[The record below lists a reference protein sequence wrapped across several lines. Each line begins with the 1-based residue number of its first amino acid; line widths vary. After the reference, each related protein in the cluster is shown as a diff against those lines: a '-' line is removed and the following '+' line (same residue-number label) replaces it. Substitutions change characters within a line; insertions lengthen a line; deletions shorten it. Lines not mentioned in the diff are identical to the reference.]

1 MLQKGRSLHI
11 GLNNVDQSAY
21 EAQGW
26 TIPVLAGCINDAKDM
41 QLLSAQQGLI
51 TQILI
56 DDQATSSEVIRLI
69 SSAASEMQS
78 GDLFFLT
85 FSGHG
90 GQVDDVNGDED
101 DAKDETWVLWDRMLI
116 DDELYRLFGQFNS
129 GVRIFM
135 LSDSCHSGTVA
146 RMIVSQAVGESY
158 KQIAK
163 VNSDLKRG
171 AQVTAAAYR
180 DLAETLTDPDSVRD
194 VQAVVRTAEVTIRR
208 FRGLPTHVSRQ
219 LYLKNKRA
227 YDTYQYLAGR
237 LRDAGLRAPLILIS
251 GCQDNQLSLDG
262 DRNGLFTQTLLEVW
276 NNGSFN
282 GDYRELWKQVIAK
295 MPQDQSPN
303 FFTLGTAT
311 AFASER
317 PLTVKTQAFDPSNA
331 APPRISV
338 IGADSR
344 SRNAGAPDFRVDTQ
358 GAPFYV
364 TEFATDLT
372 LFDYH
377 GHGGERQTDN
387 FYGSW
392 SESPVFEASN
402 GFFPMPNAA
411 WNALK
416 HADQIYYRVGTTT
429 SRTNYLDYRVSTA
442 DIAEDGPC
450 LLLVE

>member
-21 EAQGW
+21 QAQGW
-26 TIPVLAGCINDAKDM
+26 TIPVLAGCINDAKEM
-41 QLLSAQQGLI
+41 QLLSARQGLI
-51 TQILI
+51 TQILT

-69 SSAASEMQS
+69 SSTGSELQS
-78 GDLFFLT
+78 GDFFFLT

-116 DDELYRLFGQFNS
+116 DDELYQLFGQFS
-129 GVRIFM
+129 AGVRIFM

-146 RMIVSQAVGESY
+146 RMMVSQAVGELY
-158 KQIAK
+158 RQIAK

-171 AQVTAAAYR
+171 IQVTVAAYR
-180 DLAETLTDPDSVRD
+180 DLAGTLTDRDSVRD
-194 VQAVVRTAEVTIRR
+194 VQAVLRTADAATRR

-219 LYLKNKRA
+219 VYLKNKEA

-237 LRDAGLRAPLILIS
+237 PRDAGLGAPLILIS
-251 GCQDNQLSLDG
+251 GCQDNQLSQDG
-262 DRNGLFTQTLLEVW
+262 DKNGLFTQSLLEVW
-276 NNGSFN
+276 NNGEFT
-282 GDYRELWKQVIAK
+282 GDYRELWKQVQAK

-303 FFTLGTAT
+303 FFTLGDTT
-311 AFASER
+311 EFASEQ
-317 PLTVKTQAFDPSNA
+317 PLTVKTQAFDPSSA
-331 APPRISV
+331 APPRMSV

-358 GAPFYV
+358 GAPFYI
-364 TEFATDLT
+364 TEFATDLA
-372 LFDYH
+372 LFDYD
-377 GHGGERQTDN
+377 GHGGERQNDN

-402 GFFPMPNAA
+402 GFFPMPNIV

-429 SRTNYLDYRVSTA
+429 SRTDFPDYRVSTG
-442 DIAEDGPC
+442 DIADGGPR